1 LHRSSALLLPVL
13 HCLPHRVLSEYGLQ
27 AILFWVEGWSA
38 AARGGAVAGLGVLST
53 SAAHWRVR
61 ASFHTPE
68 QVLAGA
74 ALGSCSGTAWF
85 AVLSKMGSALEAFD
99 TWLGQDARLPF
110 VLFVFVVGGAAV
122 VESVERRFPR
132 LLDRAT
138 AKFAEARQQLEAR
151 RD

>member
-1 LHRSSALLLPVL
+1 MEDPFEKPLPTRDEHLRWSLADVA
-13 HCLPHRVLSEYGLQ
+13 P
-27 AILFWVEGWSA
+27 AIL
-38 AARGGAVAGLGVLST
+38 RAG
-53 SAAHWRVR
+53 R
-61 ASFHTPE
+61 ANRERFLRYLAGYSDPTMPDTPE

-85 AVLSKMGSALEAFD
+85 AVLSEMGSALEALD